1 MYFELKVCIYII
13 SIFSEPFSQSGCSHA
28 PLDPS
33 AAKSYIWIRGRDITQ
48 LIGGV
53 LRNPKMYTFYFSYY
67 FRVFPNIALGSG
79 YRIPLISIRKK
90 SVIFSLLAIIKP
102 RFIF

>member
-1 MYFELKVCIYII
+1 MIMYVELKVCIYII

-48 LIGGV
+48 LIGGD
-53 LRNPKMYTFYFSYY
+53 LRNPKMYTFIFSYY
-67 FRVFPNIALGSG
+67 FRVFPNITLGSG
-79 YRIPLISIRKK
+79 YRIPLNIVELDIM
-90 SVIFSLLAIIKP
+90 
-102 RFIF
+102 RFLTQQK